1 LLFTQ
6 QGTKQMADKFKL
18 IMAVALAVAAL
29 AGFYIFNEQ
38 QQVVRVLGLLLGLGV
53 AAFLA
58 SRSELGGNAV
68 AFSRGAIVEI
78 RKVVWPTRKETI
90 NTTLLVMAMVVLVGI
105 ILWVFDMFLAWG
117 IQLLTGQGG

>member
-1 LLFTQ
+1 
-6 QGTKQMADKFKL
+6 MADKIKL
-18 IMAVALAVAAL
+18 IMAFALAVAAL

-38 QQVVRVLGLLLGLGV
+38 QQVVRVFGLLIGLSA

-58 SRSELGGNAV
+58 TRSELGAEAV
-68 AFSRGAIVEI
+68 AFSRGAVIEV

-90 NTTLLVMAMVVLVGI
+90 NTTLLVMAMVVLVGL

-117 IQLLTGQGG
+117 IQFLTGQGG

>member
-1 LLFTQ
+1 
-6 QGTKQMADKFKL
+6 MADKVKL
-18 IMAVALAVAAL
+18 IIAVAIAVAAL
-29 AGFYIFNEQ
+29 AGFYIFEEQ

-53 AAFLA
+53 AAFVA
-58 SRSELGGNAV
+58 SRSEAGASAL

-78 RKVVWPTRKETI
+78 NKVVWPTRKETV

-105 ILWVFDMFLAWG
+105 ILWVFDMFLSWG

>member
-1 LLFTQ
+1 
-6 QGTKQMADKFKL
+6 MADKIKL
-18 IMAVALAVAAL
+18 IIAIAIAVAAL
-29 AGFYIFNEQ
+29 VGFYAFEEQ
-38 QQVVRVLGLLLGLGV
+38 QQVVRVLGLLIGFGV
-53 AAFLA
+53 AALVA
-58 SRSELGGNAV
+58 SRSETGANAV

-90 NTTLLVMAMVVLVGI
+90 NTTLLVMAMVLLVGI